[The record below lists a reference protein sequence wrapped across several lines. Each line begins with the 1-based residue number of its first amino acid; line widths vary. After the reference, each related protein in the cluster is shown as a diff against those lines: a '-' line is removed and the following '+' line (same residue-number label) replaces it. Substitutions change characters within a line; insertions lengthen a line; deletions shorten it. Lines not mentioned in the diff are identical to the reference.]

1 MGLGQTVGQCGTHEP
16 EAQTPIE
23 GLLLVGID
31 AGGREGMG
39 VHQSVHPAIEVTRSL
54 SDRIRGQ
61 GGVCYDARREAFR
74 LA

>member
-31 AGGREGMG
+31 AGGGEGMG
-39 VHQSVHPAIEVTRSL
+39 VQRPVRSAIEVARSL
-54 SDRIRGQ
+54 SDGIRGPA
-61 GGVCYDARREAFR
+61 GFCYDARREAFR

>member
-1 MGLGQTVGQCGTHEP
+1 MGLGQIVGQCGTHKP

-31 AGGREGMG
+31 AGGGEGMG
-39 VHQSVHPAIEVTRSL
+39 VHQSVHSAIKVARSV
-54 SDRIRGQ
+54 SDGIRGQ
-61 GGVCYDARREAFR
+61 AGFCYDPRREAFR